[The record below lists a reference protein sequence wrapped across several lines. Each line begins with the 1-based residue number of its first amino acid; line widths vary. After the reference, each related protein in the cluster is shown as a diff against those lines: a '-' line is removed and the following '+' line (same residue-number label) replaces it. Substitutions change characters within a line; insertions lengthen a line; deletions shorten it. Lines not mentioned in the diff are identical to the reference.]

1 MHILSNAENILL
13 DQKDEQSN
21 VLMVVVRRYLAEHYD
36 TGTLHELA
44 AQIGYTP
51 SSLSRMIKNIPALP
65 LRKYKHG
72 SVCESL

>member
-1 MHILSNAENILL
+1 MRKYLL

-36 TGTLHELA
+36 IGTLHELA

-72 SVCESL
+72 SVCGSL